1 MAEQSLTG
9 RNIAV
14 RGNKPPDVGIVVSG
28 VEVVPAGF
36 DVEVIAAV
44 AERVDIGDVGFIVRN
59 IVTAAVRYAYMLT
72 PCVVLVLRHKRSR
85 RVADAHNVPLKV
97 LVVPVLRSVVLKPY
111 HAAGGIVYVVL
122 CTRRGCPPSGFL
134 IFKAVTYLKK
144 LNPGRQTSPPIYHSA
159 YQKVS

>member
-36 DVEVIAAV
+36 DVEVIATV

-59 IVTAAVRYAYMLT
+59 IVTAAVGDL
-72 PCVVLVLRHKRSR
+72 PVVPPRVVHILRNKCSGSI
-85 RVADAHNVPLKV
+85 ADRCYISLKV
-97 LVVPVLRSVVLKPY
+97 LVVPVLRSVVLKTH

-134 IFKAVTYLKK
+134 IFRAVTYIKK

>member
-1 MAEQSLTG
+1 MPRGLHP
-9 RNIAV
+9 
-14 RGNKPPDVGIVVSG
+14 GNKPPDVRVIVSGVKIIPSRFGIIVVSS
-28 VEVVPAGF
+28 VP
-36 DVEVIAAV
+36 
-44 AERVDIGDVGFIVRN
+44 ERVDVRYVIRVVGHIVP
-59 IVTAAVRYAYMLT
+59 AAVRYAYMLT

-97 LVVPVLRSVVLKPY
+97 LVVPVLRPVVLKPF